1 MSSLLLHG
9 DTVPKS
15 EVKNK
20 QNQETVGDI
29 GQGKEAE
36 RERERERNLNPA
48 NILGLEPNL
57 PKGIS
62 WDFHVHQ
69 Y

>member
-20 QNQETVGDI
+20 QNQETVGVI

-36 RERERERNLNPA
+36 REREES
-48 NILGLEPNL
+48 E
-57 PKGIS
+57 S
-62 WDFHVHQ
+62 C
-69 Y
+69 

>member
-20 QNQETVGDI
+20 QNQETVGVT
-29 GQGKEAE
+29 GQGKEA
-36 RERERERNLNPA
+36 ERERERNLNPA

-69 Y
+69 